1 MTTIATLNTASASY
15 CSNQVIDLTEYRYP
29 KVPLFVPIVI
39 VALVLVGVLVLL
51 SGASVSVGDVALV
64 VDPLSGTV
72 SNPVVGPR
80 WFLKLPYQSVVKV
93 PYSTQYLI
101 LSDTDPNADFDS
113 LMCFSSEGIEVTT
126 DVVVRFGIDVN
137 KAAAL
142 YQSYPAMNWE
152 FTTIN
157 SITSETTKGTTKN
170 YSWIEIKDKRVELA
184 AQIQDAIR
192 TALTEEPSLKGAIIN
207 VEVDLKNVA
216 FPQRLVDELQATV
229 AAQQAVV
236 TAENQRKSTLILA
249 NATAQTALIEAEGE
263 ARAQVARAKGE
274 ADAIQQIIDVV
285 GPDGWTTYYN
295 MQKLKEI
302 SPNIDT
308 LIVGTDGNFLVPLK

>member
-1 MTTIATLNTASASY
+1 M
-15 CSNQVIDLTEYRYP
+15 TEYKYP
-29 KVPLFVPIVI
+29 KFPVLIPIAI
-39 VALVLVGVLVLL
+39 VALILVGVVVVI
-51 SGASVSVGDVALV
+51 SASTVGVGDVALV
-64 VDPLSGTV
+64 VDPLGGTV

-80 WFLKLPYQSVVKV
+80 WFLKLPYQSVVKI

-101 LSDTDPNADFDS
+101 LSNSDPNADFAS

-126 DVVVRFGIDVN
+126 DIVVRFGIDVN

-157 SITSETTKGTTKN
+157 SITSESTKGITKN
-170 YSWIEIKDKRVELA
+170 YSWTEIKDKRIELA
-184 AQIQDAIR
+184 TQIQDSIR
-192 TALTEEPSLKGAIIN
+192 TALSDEPSLKGAIIN

-236 TAENQRKSTLILA
+236 TAENQRKSMLILA
-249 NATAQTALIEAEGE
+249 NATAQKALIEAGGE

-274 ADAIQQIIDVV
+274 ADAIQQIIAVV
-285 GPDGWTTYYN
+285 GSDGWQTYYN

-302 SPNIDT
+302 SPNIET
-308 LIVGTDGNFLVPLK
+308 LIVGTDGNFLIPLK

>member
-1 MTTIATLNTASASY
+1 M
-15 CSNQVIDLTEYRYP
+15 TEYRYP
-29 KVPLFVPIVI
+29 KFPVIVPIAI
-39 VALVLVGVLVLL
+39 IALVIIGVLALL
-51 SGASVSVGDVALV
+51 SGASVGVGDVALV

-80 WFLKLPYQSVVKV
+80 WFVKLPYQSVVKM

-101 LSDTDPNADFDS
+101 LSNSDPNADFAS

-126 DVVVRFGIDVN
+126 DIVVRFGIDVN
-137 KAAAL
+137 KASAL
-142 YQSYPAMNWE
+142 YTSYPAMNWE

-157 SITSETTKGTTKN
+157 SITSETTKGITKN

-184 AQIQDAIR
+184 DQIQAAIV
-192 TALTEEPSLKGAIIN
+192 TALSAEPSLKGAIIN
-207 VEVDLKNVA
+207 IEVDLKNVA
-216 FPQRLVDELQATV
+216 FPDRLVNELQSTV

-236 TAENQRKSTLILA
+236 TAENQRKSAIILA
-249 NATAQTALIEAEGE
+249 NATAQTALIQAEGE
-263 ARAQVARAKGE
+263 ARAQIARAQGE
-274 ADAIQQIIDVV
+274 ADAIQQIIAVV
-285 GPDGWTTYYN
+285 GQDGWQTYYN

>member
-1 MTTIATLNTASASY
+1 M
-15 CSNQVIDLTEYRYP
+15 TEYRYP
-29 KVPLFVPIVI
+29 KFPVFIPIAV
-39 VALVLVGVLVLL
+39 VALILVGVVVVL
-51 SGASVSVGDVALV
+51 SGASVGVGDVALV

-101 LSDTDPNADFDS
+101 LSNTDPNADFAS

-157 SITSETTKGTTKN
+157 SITSETAKGITKN
-170 YSWIEIKDKRVELA
+170 YSWTEIKDKRVELA
-184 AQIQDAIR
+184 NQIQAAIVV
-192 TALTEEPSLKGAIIN
+192 ALSDEPSLKGAIIN
-207 VEVDLKNVA
+207 IEVDLKNVS

-229 AAQQAVV
+229 AAQQAIV
-236 TAENQRKSTLILA
+236 TAENQRKSAIILA
-249 NATAQTALIEAEGE
+249 NATAQTALIQAEGE
-263 ARAQVARAKGE
+263 ARAQIARAKGE
-274 ADAIQQIIDVV
+274 ADAIQQIIAVV
-285 GPDGWTTYYN
+285 GVDGWEAYYN
-295 MQKLKEI
+295 MQKLKEM
-302 SPNIDT
+302 SSNIDT
-308 LIVGTDGNFLVPLK
+308 LIVGTDGNFLIPLK

>member
-1 MTTIATLNTASASY
+1 M
-15 CSNQVIDLTEYRYP
+15 TEYRYP
-29 KVPLFVPIVI
+29 KIPVIIPVAIVI
-39 VALVLVGVLVLL
+39 LVVVGVFALL
-51 SGASVSVGDVALV
+51 SGASVGVGDVALV

-80 WFLKLPYQSVVKV
+80 WFFKLPYQSVVKV

-101 LSDTDPNADFDS
+101 LSNSDPNADFAS

-152 FTTIN
+152 LTTIN
-157 SITSETTKGTTKN
+157 SITSETTKGITKN
-170 YSWIEIKDKRVELA
+170 YTWIEIKDKRVELA
-184 AQIQDAIR
+184 NQIQSAIVV
-192 TALTEEPSLKGAIIN
+192 ALSDEPSLKGAIIN
-207 VEVDLKNVA
+207 IEVDLKNVA
-216 FPQRLVDELQATV
+216 FPQRLVDELQSTV

-236 TAENQRKSTLILA
+236 TAENQRKSAIILA
-249 NATAQTALIEAEGE
+249 NATAQTALIQAEGE
-263 ARAQVARAKGE
+263 ARAQIARAKGE
-274 ADAIQQIIDVV
+274 ADAIQQIIAVV
-285 GPDGWTTYYN
+285 GQDGWQTYYN

-308 LIVGTDGNFLVPLK
+308 LIVGTNGNFLIPLK

>member
-1 MTTIATLNTASASY
+1 
-15 CSNQVIDLTEYRYP
+15 VTEYRYP
-29 KVPLFVPIVI
+29 KIPVLVPVAIVSLVI
-39 VALVLVGVLVLL
+39 VGILVVL
-51 SGASVSVGDVALV
+51 SGASVGVGDVALV

-101 LSDTDPNADFDS
+101 LSNSDPNADFAS

-157 SITSETTKGTTKN
+157 SITSETAKGITKN
-170 YSWIEIKDKRVELA
+170 YSWTEIKDKRVELA
-184 AQIQDAIR
+184 NQIQAAIVV
-192 TALTEEPSLKGAIIN
+192 ALSDEPSLKGAIIN
-207 VEVDLKNVA
+207 IEVDLKNVS

-236 TAENQRKSTLILA
+236 TAENQRKSAIILA
-249 NATAQTALIEAEGE
+249 NATAQTALIQAEGE
-263 ARAQVARAKGE
+263 ARAQIARAKGE
-274 ADAIQQIIDVV
+274 ADAIQQIIAVV
-285 GPDGWTTYYN
+285 GADGWQTYYN
-295 MQKLKEI
+295 MQKLKEM

-308 LIVGTDGNFLVPLK
+308 LIVGTDGNFLIPLK

>member
-1 MTTIATLNTASASY
+1 M
-15 CSNQVIDLTEYRYP
+15 TEYRYP
-29 KVPLFVPIVI
+29 KIPVLVPVAIVSLVI
-39 VALVLVGVLVLL
+39 VGILVVL
-51 SGASVSVGDVALV
+51 SGASVGVGDVALV

-101 LSDTDPNADFDS
+101 LSNSDPNADFAS

-157 SITSETTKGTTKN
+157 SITSETAKGITKN
-170 YSWIEIKDKRVELA
+170 YSWTEIKDKRVELA
-184 AQIQDAIR
+184 NQIQAAIIV
-192 TALTEEPSLKGAIIN
+192 ALSDEPSLKGAIIN
-207 VEVDLKNVA
+207 IEVDLKNVS

-236 TAENQRKSTLILA
+236 TAENQRKSAIILA
-249 NATAQTALIEAEGE
+249 NATAQTALIQAEGE
-263 ARAQVARAKGE
+263 ARAQIARAKGE
-274 ADAIQQIIDVV
+274 ADAIQQIIAVV
-285 GPDGWTTYYN
+285 GADGWQTYYN
-295 MQKLKEI
+295 MQKLKEM

-308 LIVGTDGNFLVPLK
+308 LIVGTDGNFLIPLK

>member
-1 MTTIATLNTASASY
+1 M
-15 CSNQVIDLTEYRYP
+15 TEYRYP
-29 KVPLFVPIVI
+29 KFPVIIPIAI
-39 VALVLVGVLVLL
+39 IALVVIGVLALL
-51 SGASVSVGDVALV
+51 GGASVGVGDVALV

-80 WFLKLPYQSVVKV
+80 WFIKLPYQSVVKV

-101 LSDTDPNADFDS
+101 LSNKDPNADFAS

-152 FTTIN
+152 LTTIN
-157 SITSETTKGTTKN
+157 SITSETTKGITKN
-170 YSWIEIKDKRVELA
+170 YTWIEIKDKRVELA
-184 AQIQDAIR
+184 NQIQAAIVKS
-192 TALTEEPSLKGAIIN
+192 LSDEPSLKGAIIN
-207 VEVDLKNVA
+207 IEVDLKNVA
-216 FPQRLVDELQATV
+216 FPDRLVNELQATV

-236 TAENQRKSTLILA
+236 TAENQRKSAIILA
-249 NATAQTALIEAEGE
+249 NATAQTALIQAQGE
-263 ARAQVARAKGE
+263 ARAQIARAKGE
-274 ADAIQQIIDVV
+274 ADAIQQIIAVV
-285 GPDGWTTYYN
+285 GQDGWQTYYN

-308 LIVGTDGNFLVPLK
+308 LIVGTNGNFLIPIK

>member
-1 MTTIATLNTASASY
+1 
-15 CSNQVIDLTEYRYP
+15 LTEYRYP
-29 KVPLFVPIVI
+29 KFPVLLPVAIVVI
-39 VALVLVGVLVLL
+39 GLIGVTILL
-51 SGASVSVGDVALV
+51 SGASVGVGDVALV

-80 WFLKLPYQSVVKV
+80 WFLKLPYQSDIKM

-101 LSDTDPNADFDS
+101 LSDSDPNADFSS
-113 LMCFSSEGIEVTT
+113 LMCFSTEGIEVTT

-157 SITSETTKGTTKN
+157 SITSETTKGITKN
-170 YSWIEIKDKRVELA
+170 YSWIEIKDKRTELA
-184 AQIQDAIR
+184 EQIQLAIR
-192 TALTEEPSLKGAIIN
+192 TALTDEPSLKGAIIN
-207 VEVDLKNVA
+207 VEVDLKNIA
-216 FPQRLVDELQATV
+216 FPKRLVDELQATV

-236 TAENQRKSTLILA
+236 TAENQRKSAIILA
-249 NATAQTALIEAEGE
+249 NATAQTALIQAEGE

-274 ADAIQQIIDVV
+274 ADAIQQIIAVV
-285 GPDGWTTYYN
+285 GQEGWATYYN

-308 LIVGTDGNFLVPLK
+308 LIVGSEGNFLIPLK

>member
-1 MTTIATLNTASASY
+1 M
-15 CSNQVIDLTEYRYP
+15 TEYRYP
-29 KVPLFVPIVI
+29 KFPVLLPVAIVVI
-39 VALVLVGVLVLL
+39 GLIGVTVLL
-51 SGASVSVGDVALV
+51 SGASVGVGDVALV
-64 VDPLSGTV
+64 IDPLSGTV

-80 WFLKLPYQSVVKV
+80 WFLKLPYQSVIKM

-101 LSDTDPNADFDS
+101 LSDGDPNADFSS
-113 LMCFSSEGIEVTT
+113 LMCFSTEGIEVTT

-157 SITSETTKGTTKN
+157 SITSETTKGITKN
-170 YSWIEIKDKRVELA
+170 YSWIEIKDKRTELA
-184 AQIQDAIR
+184 EQIQLAIR
-192 TALTEEPSLKGAIIN
+192 TALTDEPSLKGAIIN
-207 VEVDLKNVA
+207 VEVDLKNVG
-216 FPQRLVDELQATV
+216 FPKRLVDELQSTV

-236 TAENQRKSTLILA
+236 TAENQRKSAIILA
-249 NATAQTALIEAEGE
+249 NATAQTALIQAEGE
-263 ARAQVARAKGE
+263 ARAQIARAKGE
-274 ADAIQQIIDVV
+274 ADAIQQIIAVV
-285 GPDGWTTYYN
+285 GQDGWATYYN

-308 LIVGTDGNFLVPLK
+308 LIVGSEGNFLIPLK

>member
-1 MTTIATLNTASASY
+1 M
-15 CSNQVIDLTEYRYP
+15 TEYRYP
-29 KVPLFVPIVI
+29 KIPVIIPVAIVI
-39 VALVLVGVLVLL
+39 LVVVGVIALL
-51 SGASVSVGDVALV
+51 SGASVGVGDVALV
-64 VDPLSGTV
+64 VDPISGTV

-80 WFLKLPYQSVVKV
+80 WFFKLPYQSVIKV

-101 LSDTDPNADFDS
+101 LSNSDPNADFAS

-152 FTTIN
+152 LTTIN
-157 SITSETTKGTTKN
+157 SITSETTKGITKN
-170 YSWIEIKDKRVELA
+170 YTWIEIKDKRVELA
-184 AQIQDAIR
+184 NQIQSAIVV
-192 TALTEEPSLKGAIIN
+192 ALSDEPSLKGAIIN
-207 VEVDLKNVA
+207 IEVDLKNVA
-216 FPQRLVDELQATV
+216 FPQRLVDELQSTV

-236 TAENQRKSTLILA
+236 TAENQRKSAIILA
-249 NATAQTALIEAEGE
+249 NATAQTALIQAEGE
-263 ARAQVARAKGE
+263 ARAQIARAKGE
-274 ADAIQQIIDVV
+274 ADAIQQIIAVV
-285 GPDGWTTYYN
+285 GQDGWQTYYN

-308 LIVGTDGNFLVPLK
+308 LIVGTDGNFLIPLK

>member
-1 MTTIATLNTASASY
+1 M
-15 CSNQVIDLTEYRYP
+15 TEYRYP
-29 KVPLFVPIVI
+29 KFPVLIPVAIIALILIGVI
-39 VALVLVGVLVLL
+39 GLL
-51 SGASVSVGDVALV
+51 SGASVGVGDVALV

-101 LSDTDPNADFDS
+101 LSDSDPNADFAS
-113 LMCFSSEGIEVTT
+113 LMCFSSEGIEVKT

-152 FTTIN
+152 LTTIN
-157 SITSETTKGTTKN
+157 SITSETTKGITKN
-170 YSWIEIKDKRVELA
+170 YTWIEIKDKRVELA
-184 AQIQDAIR
+184 NQIQAAIVV
-192 TALTEEPSLKGAIIN
+192 ALSDEPSLKGAIIN
-207 VEVDLKNVA
+207 IEVDLKNVA
-216 FPQRLVDELQATV
+216 FPQTLVNELQATV

-236 TAENQRKSTLILA
+236 TAENQRKSALILA
-249 NATAQTALIEAEGE
+249 NATAQTALIQAQGE
-263 ARAQVARAKGE
+263 ANAQVARAKGE
-274 ADAIQQIIDVV
+274 ADAIQQIIAVV
-285 GPDGWTTYYN
+285 GQNGWQTYYN
-295 MQKLKEI
+295 MQKLKEM

-308 LIVGTDGNFLVPLK
+308 LIVGTDGNFLIPLK

>member
-1 MTTIATLNTASASY
+1 MIE
-15 CSNQVIDLTEYRYP
+15 VTEYRYP
-29 KVPLFVPIVI
+29 KIPVLVPVAIVSLVI
-39 VALVLVGVLVLL
+39 VGILVVL
-51 SGASVSVGDVALV
+51 SGASVGVGDVALV

-101 LSDTDPNADFDS
+101 LSNSDPNADFAS

-157 SITSETTKGTTKN
+157 SITSETAKGITKN
-170 YSWIEIKDKRVELA
+170 YSWTEIKDKRVELA
-184 AQIQDAIR
+184 NQIQAAIVV
-192 TALTEEPSLKGAIIN
+192 ALSDEPSLKGAIIN
-207 VEVDLKNVA
+207 IEVDLKNVS

-236 TAENQRKSTLILA
+236 TAENQRKSAIILA
-249 NATAQTALIEAEGE
+249 NATAQTALIQAEGE
-263 ARAQVARAKGE
+263 ARAQIARAKGE
-274 ADAIQQIIDVV
+274 ADAIQQIIAVV
-285 GPDGWTTYYN
+285 GADGWQTYYN
-295 MQKLKEI
+295 MQKLKEM

-308 LIVGTDGNFLVPLK
+308 LIVGTDGNFLIPLK

>member
-1 MTTIATLNTASASY
+1 MIE
-15 CSNQVIDLTEYRYP
+15 VTEYRYP
-29 KVPLFVPIVI
+29 KIPVLVPVAIVSLVI
-39 VALVLVGVLVLL
+39 VGILVVL
-51 SGASVSVGDVALV
+51 SGASVGVGDVALV

-101 LSDTDPNADFDS
+101 LSNSDPNADFAS

-157 SITSETTKGTTKN
+157 SITSETAKGITKN
-170 YSWIEIKDKRVELA
+170 YSWTEIKDKRVELA
-184 AQIQDAIR
+184 NQIQAAIIV
-192 TALTEEPSLKGAIIN
+192 ALSDEPSLKGAIIN
-207 VEVDLKNVA
+207 IEVDLKNVS

-236 TAENQRKSTLILA
+236 TAENQRKSAIILA
-249 NATAQTALIEAEGE
+249 NATAQTALIQAEGE
-263 ARAQVARAKGE
+263 ARAQIARAKGE
-274 ADAIQQIIDVV
+274 ADAIQQIIAVV
-285 GPDGWTTYYN
+285 GADGWQTYYN
-295 MQKLKEI
+295 MQ
-302 SPNIDT
+302 
-308 LIVGTDGNFLVPLK
+308 

>member
-1 MTTIATLNTASASY
+1 M
-15 CSNQVIDLTEYRYP
+15 TEYRYP
-29 KVPLFVPIVI
+29 KFPVI
-39 VALVLVGVLVLL
+39 IPAVVVVIITVGVLGLL
-51 SGASVSVGDVALV
+51 SGASVGVGDVALV

-101 LSDTDPNADFDS
+101 LSDTDPNADFAS

-152 FTTIN
+152 LTTIN
-157 SITSETTKGTTKN
+157 SITSETTKGITKN
-170 YSWIEIKDKRVELA
+170 YTWIDIKDKRVELA
-184 AQIQDAIR
+184 NQIQEAIV
-192 TALTEEPSLKGAIIN
+192 TALSDEPSLKGAIIN
-207 VEVDLKNVA
+207 IEVDLKNVA
-216 FPQRLVDELQATV
+216 FPKRLVDELQSTV

-236 TAENQRKSTLILA
+236 TAENQRKSAIILA
-249 NATAQTALIEAEGE
+249 NATAQTALIQAQGE
-263 ARAQVARAKGE
+263 ARAQIARAKGE
-274 ADAIQQIIDVV
+274 ADAIQQIIAVV
-285 GPDGWTTYYN
+285 GQDGWQTYYN

-308 LIVGTDGNFLVPLK
+308 LIVGTNGNFLIPIK

>member
-1 MTTIATLNTASASY
+1 M
-15 CSNQVIDLTEYRYP
+15 VEYRYH
-29 KVPLFVPIVI
+29 KFTAIVPVVVGVI
-39 VALVLVGVLVLL
+39 VVVGVLGLL

-80 WFLKLPYQSVVKV
+80 WFLKLPYQSVVKM

-101 LSDTDPNADFDS
+101 LSDSDPNADFDS

-126 DVVVRFGIDVN
+126 DVVVRFGIDVS

-142 YQSYPAMNWE
+142 YQSYPGMNWE
-152 FTTIN
+152 WTTIN
-157 SITSETTKGTTKN
+157 SITSETVKGITKN
-170 YSWIEIKDKRVELA
+170 YTWVEIKDKRTELA
-184 AQIQDAIR
+184 TQIQDAIR
-192 TALTEEPSLKGAIIN
+192 TALTNEPSLKGAIIN
-207 VEVDLKNVA
+207 VEVDLKNVS

-236 TAENQRKSTLILA
+236 TAENQRKSAIILA
-249 NATAQTALIEAEGE
+249 NATAQTALIQAQGEANAQIARARGEAE
-263 ARAQVARAKGE
+263 
-274 ADAIQQIIDVV
+274 AIQEIIAVV
-285 GPDGWTTYYN
+285 GQDGWEAYYN
-295 MQKLKEI
+295 MQKLKEM

>member
-1 MTTIATLNTASASY
+1 M
-15 CSNQVIDLTEYRYP
+15 TEYRYP
-29 KVPLFVPIVI
+29 KFPTIIPVAVI
-39 VALVLVGVLVLL
+39 ALVIIGVLALL
-51 SGASVSVGDVALV
+51 SGASVGVGDVALV
-64 VDPLSGTV
+64 VDPLGGTV

-101 LSDTDPNADFDS
+101 LSDSDPNADFAS

-142 YQSYPAMNWE
+142 YTSYPAMNWE
-152 FTTIN
+152 LTTIN
-157 SITSETTKGTTKN
+157 SITSETTKGITKN
-170 YSWIEIKDKRVELA
+170 YSWIQIKDQRVELA
-184 AQIQDAIR
+184 NQIQEAIVL
-192 TALTEEPSLKGAIIN
+192 ALSDEPSLKGAIIN
-207 VEVDLKNVA
+207 IEVDLKNVA
-216 FPQRLVDELQATV
+216 FPARLVNELQATV

-236 TAENQRKSTLILA
+236 TAENQRKSAIILA
-249 NATAQTALIEAEGE
+249 NATAQTALIQAEGE
-263 ARAQVARAKGE
+263 ARAQIARAKGE
-274 ADAIQQIIDVV
+274 ADAIQQIIAVV
-285 GPDGWTTYYN
+285 GQDGWQTYYN

-308 LIVGTDGNFLVPLK
+308 LIVGTDGNFLIPLK

>member
-1 MTTIATLNTASASY
+1 MIE
-15 CSNQVIDLTEYRYP
+15 VTEYRYP
-29 KVPLFVPIVI
+29 KIPVLVPVAIVSLVI
-39 VALVLVGVLVLL
+39 VGILVVL
-51 SGASVSVGDVALV
+51 SGASVGVGDVALV

-101 LSDTDPNADFDS
+101 LSNSDPNADFAS

-157 SITSETTKGTTKN
+157 SITSETAKGITKN
-170 YSWIEIKDKRVELA
+170 YSWTEIKDKRVELA
-184 AQIQDAIR
+184 NQIQAAIIV
-192 TALTEEPSLKGAIIN
+192 ALSDEPSLKGAIIN
-207 VEVDLKNVA
+207 IEVDLKNVS

-236 TAENQRKSTLILA
+236 TAENQRKSAIILA
-249 NATAQTALIEAEGE
+249 NATAQTALIQAEGE
-263 ARAQVARAKGE
+263 ARAQIARAKGE
-274 ADAIQQIIDVV
+274 ADAIQQIIAVV
-285 GPDGWTTYYN
+285 GADGWQTYYN
-295 MQKLKEI
+295 MQKLKEM

-308 LIVGTDGNFLVPLK
+308 LIVGTDGNFLIPLK

>member
-1 MTTIATLNTASASY
+1 M
-15 CSNQVIDLTEYRYP
+15 TEYRYP
-29 KVPLFVPIVI
+29 KFPVFVPIAV
-39 VALVLVGVLVLL
+39 VALIIVGILVVL
-51 SGASVSVGDVALV
+51 SGSSVGVGDVALV

-101 LSDTDPNADFDS
+101 LSNTDPNADFAS

-126 DVVVRFGIDVN
+126 DIVVRFGIDVN

-157 SITSETTKGTTKN
+157 SITSETAKGITKN
-170 YSWIEIKDKRVELA
+170 YSWTEIKDKRVELA
-184 AQIQDAIR
+184 NQIQAAIIV
-192 TALTEEPSLKGAIIN
+192 ALSDEPSLKGAIIN
-207 VEVDLKNVA
+207 IEVDLKNVS

-229 AAQQAVV
+229 AAQQAIV
-236 TAENQRKSTLILA
+236 TAENQRKSAIILA
-249 NATAQTALIEAEGE
+249 NATAQTALIQAEGE
-263 ARAQVARAKGE
+263 ARAQIARAKGE
-274 ADAIQQIIDVV
+274 ADAIQQIIAVV
-285 GPDGWTTYYN
+285 GQGGWEAYYN
-295 MQKLKEI
+295 MQKLKEM

-308 LIVGTDGNFLVPLK
+308 LIVGTDGNFLIPLK

>member
-1 MTTIATLNTASASY
+1 M
-15 CSNQVIDLTEYRYP
+15 TEYRYP
-29 KVPLFVPIVI
+29 KFPVIIPVI
-39 VALVLVGVLVLL
+39 VVVVIIMGVFAVL
-51 SGASVSVGDVALV
+51 SGASVGVGDVALV

-80 WFLKLPYQSVVKV
+80 WFFKLPYQSVVKV

-101 LSDTDPNADFDS
+101 LSNSDPNADFAS

-152 FTTIN
+152 LTTIN
-157 SITSETTKGTTKN
+157 SITSETTKGITKN

-184 AQIQDAIR
+184 NQIQDAIVA
-192 TALTEEPSLKGAIIN
+192 ALSDEPSLKGGIIN
-207 VEVDLKNVA
+207 IEVDLKNVA
-216 FPQRLVDELQATV
+216 FPQRLVDELQSTV

-236 TAENQRKSTLILA
+236 TAENQRKSAIILA
-249 NATAQTALIEAEGE
+249 NATAQTALIQAEGE
-263 ARAQVARAKGE
+263 ARAQIARAKGE
-274 ADAIQQIIDVV
+274 ADAIQQIIAVV
-285 GPDGWTTYYN
+285 GQDGWQTYYN

-308 LIVGTDGNFLVPLK
+308 LIVGTDGNFLIPLK

>member
-1 MTTIATLNTASASY
+1 MRDY
-15 CSNQVIDLTEYRYP
+15 RVRRGRKMTEYRYP
-29 KVPLFVPIVI
+29 KFPVIIPIAI
-39 VALVLVGVLVLL
+39 IALVVIGVFALL
-51 SGASVSVGDVALV
+51 GGASVGVGDVALV

-80 WFLKLPYQSVVKV
+80 WFIKLPYQSVVKV

-101 LSDTDPNADFDS
+101 LSNKDPNADFAS

-152 FTTIN
+152 LTTIN
-157 SITSETTKGTTKN
+157 SITSETTKGITKN
-170 YSWIEIKDKRVELA
+170 YTWIEIKDKRVELA
-184 AQIQDAIR
+184 NQIQAAIVK
-192 TALTEEPSLKGAIIN
+192 ALSDEPSLKGAIIN
-207 VEVDLKNVA
+207 IEVDLKNVA
-216 FPQRLVDELQATV
+216 FPDRLVNELQATV

-236 TAENQRKSTLILA
+236 TAENQRKSAIILA
-249 NATAQTALIEAEGE
+249 NATAQTALIQAQGE
-263 ARAQVARAKGE
+263 ARAQIARAKGE
-274 ADAIQQIIDVV
+274 ADAIQQIIAVV
-285 GPDGWTTYYN
+285 GQDGWQTYYN

-308 LIVGTDGNFLVPLK
+308 LIVGTNGNFLIPIK

>member
-1 MTTIATLNTASASY
+1 M
-15 CSNQVIDLTEYRYP
+15 TEYRYP
-29 KVPLFVPIVI
+29 KFPVLLPVAIVVI
-39 VALVLVGVLVLL
+39 GLIGVAILL
-51 SGASVSVGDVALV
+51 SGASVGVGDVALV

-80 WFLKLPYQSVVKV
+80 WFLKLPYQSVIKM

-101 LSDTDPNADFDS
+101 LSDSDPNADFSS
-113 LMCFSSEGIEVTT
+113 LMCFSTEGIEVTT

-157 SITSETTKGTTKN
+157 SITSETTKGITKN
-170 YSWIEIKDKRVELA
+170 YSWIEIKDKRTELA
-184 AQIQDAIR
+184 EQIQLAIR
-192 TALTEEPSLKGAIIN
+192 TALTDEPSLKGAIIN
-207 VEVDLKNVA
+207 VEVDLKNIA
-216 FPQRLVDELQATV
+216 FPKRLVDELQATV

-236 TAENQRKSTLILA
+236 TAENQRKSAIILA
-249 NATAQTALIEAEGE
+249 NATAQTALIQAEGE

-274 ADAIQQIIDVV
+274 ADAIQQIIAVV
-285 GPDGWTTYYN
+285 GQEGWATYYN

>member
-1 MTTIATLNTASASY
+1 M
-15 CSNQVIDLTEYRYP
+15 TEYRYP
-29 KVPLFVPIVI
+29 KFPVLIPVAIIALILIGVI
-39 VALVLVGVLVLL
+39 GLL
-51 SGASVSVGDVALV
+51 SGASVGVGDVALV

-101 LSDTDPNADFDS
+101 LSNSDPNADFAS

-157 SITSETTKGTTKN
+157 SITSETAKGITKN

-184 AQIQDAIR
+184 NQIQAAIVV
-192 TALTEEPSLKGAIIN
+192 ALSDEPSLKGAIIN
-207 VEVDLKNVA
+207 IEVDLKNVS

-236 TAENQRKSTLILA
+236 TAENQRKSAIILA
-249 NATAQTALIEAEGE
+249 NATAQTTLIQAEGE
-263 ARAQVARAKGE
+263 ARAQIARAKGE
-274 ADAIQQIIDVV
+274 ADAIQQIIAVV
-285 GPDGWTTYYN
+285 GSDGWETYYN
-295 MQKLKEI
+295 MQKLKEM

-308 LIVGTDGNFLVPLK
+308 LIVGTDGNFLIPLK

>member
-1 MTTIATLNTASASY
+1 M
-15 CSNQVIDLTEYRYP
+15 TEYRYP
-29 KVPLFVPIVI
+29 KFPIIIPIAIIAI
-39 VALVLVGVLVLL
+39 VCVGVVALL
-51 SGASVSVGDVALV
+51 SGASVGVGEVALV
-64 VDPLSGTV
+64 VDPLGGTV

-80 WFLKLPYQSVVKV
+80 WFFKVPYQSVVKV

-101 LSDTDPNADFDS
+101 LSNSDPNADFAS
-113 LMCFSSEGIEVTT
+113 LMCFSSEGIEVAT
-126 DVVVRFGIDVN
+126 DIVVRFGIDVN

-157 SITSETTKGTTKN
+157 SITSETTKGITKN
-170 YSWIEIKDKRVELA
+170 YTWIEIKDKRVELA
-184 AQIQDAIR
+184 SQIQDAIR
-192 TALTEEPSLKGAIIN
+192 VALADEPSLKGGIIN

-216 FPQRLVDELQATV
+216 FPQTLVDELQATV

-236 TAENQRKSTLILA
+236 TAENKRQSMIILA

-263 ARAQVARAKGE
+263 ARAQIARAQGE
-274 ADAIQQIIDVV
+274 AEAIQQIIAVV

-302 SPNIDT
+302 SPNIET

>member
-1 MTTIATLNTASASY
+1 M
-15 CSNQVIDLTEYRYP
+15 TEYRYP
-29 KVPLFVPIVI
+29 KFPVIIPVI
-39 VALVLVGVLVLL
+39 VVVVIIVGVFAVL
-51 SGASVSVGDVALV
+51 SGASVGVGDVALV

-80 WFLKLPYQSVVKV
+80 WFFKLPYQSVVKV

-101 LSDTDPNADFDS
+101 LSNSDPNADFAS

-152 FTTIN
+152 LTTIN
-157 SITSETTKGTTKN
+157 SITSETTKGITKN

-184 AQIQDAIR
+184 NQIQDAIVA
-192 TALTEEPSLKGAIIN
+192 ALSDEPSLKGGIIN
-207 VEVDLKNVA
+207 IEVDLKNVA
-216 FPQRLVDELQATV
+216 FPQRLVDELQSTV

-236 TAENQRKSTLILA
+236 TAENQRKSAIILA
-249 NATAQTALIEAEGE
+249 NATAQTALIQAEGE
-263 ARAQVARAKGE
+263 ARAQIARAKGE
-274 ADAIQQIIDVV
+274 ADAIQQIIAVV
-285 GPDGWTTYYN
+285 GQDGWQTYYN

-308 LIVGTDGNFLVPLK
+308 LIVGTDGNFLIPLK

>member
-1 MTTIATLNTASASY
+1 MRDY
-15 CSNQVIDLTEYRYP
+15 RVRRGRKMTEYRYP
-29 KVPLFVPIVI
+29 KFPVIIPIAI
-39 VALVLVGVLVLL
+39 IALVVIGVLALL
-51 SGASVSVGDVALV
+51 GGASVGVGDVALV

-80 WFLKLPYQSVVKV
+80 WFIKLPYQSVVKV

-101 LSDTDPNADFDS
+101 LSNKDPNADFAS

-152 FTTIN
+152 LTTIN
-157 SITSETTKGTTKN
+157 SITSETTKGITKN
-170 YSWIEIKDKRVELA
+170 YTWIEIKDKRVELA
-184 AQIQDAIR
+184 NQIQAAIVKS
-192 TALTEEPSLKGAIIN
+192 LSDEPSLKGAIIN
-207 VEVDLKNVA
+207 IEVDLKNVA
-216 FPQRLVDELQATV
+216 FPDRLVNELQATV

-236 TAENQRKSTLILA
+236 TAENQRKSAIILA
-249 NATAQTALIEAEGE
+249 NATAQTALIQAQGE
-263 ARAQVARAKGE
+263 ARAQIARAKGE
-274 ADAIQQIIDVV
+274 ADAIQQIIAVV
-285 GPDGWTTYYN
+285 GQDGWQTYYN

-308 LIVGTDGNFLVPLK
+308 LIVGTNGNFLIPIK

>member
-1 MTTIATLNTASASY
+1 MRDY
-15 CSNQVIDLTEYRYP
+15 RVRRGRKMTEYRYP
-29 KVPLFVPIVI
+29 KFPVIIPIAI
-39 VALVLVGVLVLL
+39 IALVVIGVLALL
-51 SGASVSVGDVALV
+51 GGASVGVGDVALV

-80 WFLKLPYQSVVKV
+80 WFIKLPYQSVVKV

-101 LSDTDPNADFDS
+101 LSNKDPNADFAS

-152 FTTIN
+152 LTTIN
-157 SITSETTKGTTKN
+157 SITSETTKGITKG
-170 YSWIEIKDKRVELA
+170 YTWIEIKDKRVELA
-184 AQIQDAIR
+184 NQIQAAIVK
-192 TALTEEPSLKGAIIN
+192 ALSDEPSLKGAIIN
-207 VEVDLKNVA
+207 IEVDLKNVA
-216 FPQRLVDELQATV
+216 FPDRLVNELQATV

-236 TAENQRKSTLILA
+236 TAENQRKSAIILA
-249 NATAQTALIEAEGE
+249 NATAQTALIQAQGE
-263 ARAQVARAKGE
+263 ARAQIARAKGE
-274 ADAIQQIIDVV
+274 ADAIQQIIAVV
-285 GPDGWTTYYN
+285 GQDGWQTYYN

-308 LIVGTDGNFLVPLK
+308 LIVGTNGNFLIPIK

>member
-1 MTTIATLNTASASY
+1 M
-15 CSNQVIDLTEYRYP
+15 TEYRYP
-29 KVPLFVPIVI
+29 KFPVFVPIAV
-39 VALVLVGVLVLL
+39 VALIIVGILVVL
-51 SGASVSVGDVALV
+51 SGSSVGVGDVALV

-101 LSDTDPNADFDS
+101 LSNTDPNADFAS

-126 DVVVRFGIDVN
+126 DIVVRFGIDVN

-157 SITSETTKGTTKN
+157 SITSETAKGITKN
-170 YSWIEIKDKRVELA
+170 YSWTEIKDKRVELA
-184 AQIQDAIR
+184 NQIQAAIIV
-192 TALTEEPSLKGAIIN
+192 ALSDEPSLKGAIIN
-207 VEVDLKNVA
+207 IEVDLKNVS

-229 AAQQAVV
+229 AAQQAIV
-236 TAENQRKSTLILA
+236 TAENQRQSAIILA
-249 NATAQTALIEAEGE
+249 NATAQTALIQAEGE
-263 ARAQVARAKGE
+263 ARAQIARAKGE
-274 ADAIQQIIDVV
+274 ADAIQQIIAVV
-285 GPDGWTTYYN
+285 GQGGWEAYYN
-295 MQKLKEI
+295 MQKLKEM

-308 LIVGTDGNFLVPLK
+308 LIVGTDGNFLIPLK